1 MLFFIILLCASFSAY
16 ANVPGRDVYPGQHVY
31 DFVSVSDRPWV
42 CVYDAVRGEGPS
54 TNHGSRLQLRH
65 KRLLHALAEFTS
77 KERDAET
84 GLDYFGARY
93 MSSAQGRFTSPDPLL
108 GSGRPEDPQSWNRY
122 AYGFNNPL
130 RFIDPS
136 GLDPISVEDCQKNS
150 ECTVV
155 KVNVVIDRNSSV
167 VDKKGNLLPEFQ
179 KKLDGQLAQAA
190 DEYGNAQ
197 VSFDVSY
204 SSGTVSRRSNG
215 SYNVTGAVDN
225 ALNVAVTDSDGFG
238 SYGKGVSFVGD
249 GGRSFSLINAG
260 QSEQNTIAHEY
271 THHFTGN
278 VRLPGVAAFFYNPF
292 ADFNNDAGRAL
303 LRNWDSPAVRVLRA
317 IDPLL
322 GQRQRAIGQ
331 YGRQWFAGGAR

>member
-1 MLFFIILLCASFSAY
+1 MI
-16 ANVPGRDVYPGQHVY
+16 
-31 DFVSVSDRPWV
+31 
-42 CVYDAVRGEGPS
+42 
-54 TNHGSRLQLRH
+54 
-65 KRLLHALAEFTS
+65 EFTS